1 MRCELKD
8 NIQEHLKLCKIG
20 ADWKLEEKSD
30 RRNGI
35 ILHINKKYTLGK
47 IWSYVK
53 WKKKFRH
60 VVMGTFFDVEA
71 VWILKVVKI
80 SNERAKWITIIINL
94 LIAVGWRKKNPPYQ
108 LPNWETRNLLPMRAH
123 TVRSTELEI
132 YCSDFTVII
141 MIAVGI

>member
-60 VVMGTFFDVEA
+60 FVMGTFFDVEA

-80 SNERAKWITIIINL
+80 SNERAKWITIIISL
-94 LIAVGWRKKNPPYQ
+94 VIAVGWRKKNPPYQ
-108 LPNWETRNLLPMRAH
+108 LANWETRNLPMRAH